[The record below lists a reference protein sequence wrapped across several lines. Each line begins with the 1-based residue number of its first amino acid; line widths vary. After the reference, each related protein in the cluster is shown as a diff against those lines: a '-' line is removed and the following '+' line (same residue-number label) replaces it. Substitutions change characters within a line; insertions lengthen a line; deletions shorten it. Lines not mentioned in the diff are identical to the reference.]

1 MPEHTEGPWRFRR
14 DEIGKR
20 IGSIGK
26 ADGSE
31 VITTVEYWIKDANA
45 NLIAAAPDLLE
56 ALNYA
61 LASHTEDV
69 MMPDDW
75 MDFARAAIAKAR
87 GE

>member
-31 VITTVEYWIKDANA
+31 VITNVEYWIKDANA

-56 ALNYA
+56 AL
-61 LASHTEDV
+61 E
-69 MMPDDW
+69 
-75 MDFARAAIAKAR
+75 AINDGVRR
-87 GE
+87 GQYIHA

>member
-31 VITTVEYWIKDANA
+31 VITNVEYWIKDANA

-56 ALNYA
+56 ALERIVN
-61 LASHTEDV
+61 
-69 MMPDDW
+69 MPVDEW
-75 MDFARAAIAKAR
+75 ARESEGFAEAAIAKAK

>member
-14 DEIGKR
+14 DEIGKK

-31 VITTVEYWIKDANA
+31 VIANVEYWIKDANA
-45 NLIAAAPDLLE
+45 NLIAAAPDMVKALE
-56 ALNYA
+56 AWLEWDGEIRETPSPPM
-61 LASHTEDV
+61 L
-69 MMPDDW
+69 
-75 MDFARAAIAKAR
+75 ARAALAKAK

>member
-14 DEIGKR
+14 NEIGKR
-20 IGSIGK
+20 IGTIGK

-75 MDFARAAIAKAR
+75 MDFARAAIAKAK